1 MEVEKAPVKKIFL
14 IDDDPDDQEFFA
26 MALAEINPGIEL
38 QTADNGVEAIKRLSA
53 SSDAPRIIFL
63 DLNMPLM
70 NGQQFLREMNKN
82 DDLKRI
88 PVIILSTS
96 SDRQTIA
103 NTRELGAKDFITKP
117 DKYSGWEETLR
128 DVLTKPNAW

>member
-1 MEVEKAPVKKIFL
+1 MREIRHLMLVDDDEDDRDIFL
-14 IDDDPDDQEFFA
+14 SVISTIIPDAQCSIAVNGED
-26 MALAEINPGIEL
+26 ALRQLKQQNFS
-38 QTADNGVEAIKRLSA
+38 ADL
-53 SSDAPRIIFL
+53 IFL

-70 NGQQFLREMNKN
+70 NGQQFLREMGKN

-128 DVLTKPNAW
+128 NVLTKPNVW